1 MWFFGLLWGMTMYV
15 YPQCMVHEIPGNDWT
30 ESFECMCA
38 FIVHSCMR
46 CILMGVFFGI
56 FHVCLEV
63 G

>member
-1 MWFFGLLWGMTMYV
+1 MYV

-30 ESFECMCA
+30 GSFECMCA